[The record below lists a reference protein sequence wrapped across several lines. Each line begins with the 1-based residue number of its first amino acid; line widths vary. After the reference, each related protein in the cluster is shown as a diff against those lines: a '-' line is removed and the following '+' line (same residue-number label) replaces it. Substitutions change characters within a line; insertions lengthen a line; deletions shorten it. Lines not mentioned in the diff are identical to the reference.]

1 MENDFFVDS
10 DKLSEK
16 ALEKKHRLENDPSS
30 RTDHMAYMEG
40 MEQISPEIREKVLS
54 QMESYD
60 YSKYTAV
67 DVRRALQNDRCS
79 VEDFKALLSPAAEPF
94 LEEMAEKAKRET
106 SKHFGNTV
114 YLFTPLYIAN
124 YCENY
129 CIYCGFNC
137 YNDINRKR
145 LSADEIRKEMKI
157 IADSGI
163 EEILMLTGE
172 SPVKSDVK
180 YIGEACK
187 MAKEYFRNVGLE
199 IYPVNS
205 EDYRYLHECG
215 ADYVTVFQE
224 TYDSDKYETLHLMGH
239 KRVFP
244 YRFEAQERA
253 LMGGMRGVGFSALLG
268 LADFRKDA
276 LASAESIVS
285 KDVYDA
291 AVQGDKLAQ
300 EIFEFT
306 GNILGE
312 ALADAIAFSS
322 PEAIILFGGLAKSG
336 DYIMKPI
343 MKAMENNL
351 LNIYK
356 GKAKLLVSELKDS
369 DAAVLGASALAW
381 ELKDLRD

>member
-1 MENDFFVDS
+1 MRSNNMENNFFVDS

-106 SKHFGNTV
+106 SKQFGNTV

-205 EDYRYLHECG
+205 EDY
-215 ADYVTVFQE
+215 
-224 TYDSDKYETLHLMGH
+224 
-239 KRVFP
+239 
-244 YRFEAQERA
+244 
-253 LMGGMRGVGFSALLG
+253 
-268 LADFRKDA
+268 
-276 LASAESIVS
+276 I
-285 KDVYDA
+285 
-291 AVQGDKLAQ
+291 
-300 EIFEFT
+300 
-306 GNILGE
+306 
-312 ALADAIAFSS
+312 SS
-322 PEAIILFGGLAKSG
+322 
-336 DYIMKPI
+336 
-343 MKAMENNL
+343 
-351 LNIYK
+351 
-356 GKAKLLVSELKDS
+356 
-369 DAAVLGASALAW
+369 
-381 ELKDLRD
+381 